1 MSNLIS
7 YKGYR
12 ATVEYSAEDGM
23 LIGSVV
29 GIRDSL
35 NFHGHT
41 VAEITQ
47 SFHDSIDGYL
57 DMCKK
62 LGRSPDKEYKGSFNV
77 RMSPQLHRRAVMA
90 AESNGM
96 TLNQFVQRAVEKQLN
111 PSPARHLRLRHA
123 P

>member
-1 MSNLIS
+1 MTIFMN
-7 YKGYR
+7 YKGYCG
-12 ATVEYSAEDGM
+12 AVQYSDEDSLMVGTV
-23 LIGSVV
+23 L

-35 NFHGHT
+35 NFHGQT

-77 RMSPQLHRRAVMA
+77 RMSPQLHRRAVIA